1 MENNQNLQNELKEI
15 KSEIQRLQTRVA
27 HIENQLN
34 IEQQTIFQTTVQ
46 QPVEQQYQP
55 QNTNSI
61 FDIPTQTQQPVQN
74 FIPQQKPIKEKK
86 KGIGLEAN
94 IGKNIMSI
102 IASILIFIGLGSFV
116 VLIYDSMPDFI
127 KIMLMYL
134 FSFGLT
140 GFGLYKTKKRKNTFS
155 TALTACGIG
164 STYISL
170 LMSLVH
176 FEIFNNITFFVLL
189 AVWAI
194 VSLTLERRIK
204 SPVFSIIGT
213 IGISI
218 SVLLA
223 AFDSIGNIE
232 MLLLT
237 IFFCGMS
244 FAYTHN
250 ALKDKSITKY
260 IVEGIFIIP
269 SFTLLVL
276 LCDTN
281 LTVTIFIALTIY
293 LIYHLC
299 LYMYKLSEINKGNQ
313 IEYAIY
319 LPILALQMIFSIV
332 NLTDATKLLGIDL
345 GCLASFFLLIT
356 LFISNELFGMKDKM
370 PITRYILTPFI
381 FIGLLSLWFELDW
394 NSKLFGILPLSIPFI
409 AYFMY
414 KKDNIFAT
422 ILLHLVSLFSIATLV
437 ESMENISFY
446 GSVNDTI
453 TLTTEYYLFSIIH
466 LILLVVSLLLFAD
479 KKPIQYAKSIILT
492 NIATIF
498 AYLPYTL
505 TKYFYLLERTKVDE
519 LLMSDLIRYLPD
531 FSILLP
537 LSIFVLLAI
546 GSKYCYQWKDI
557 NSIWSKEPN
566 NKLEIWNSTYFKIF
580 NTILLIINLVLLHSY
595 PIGILKILILLISFA
610 QCFAGMKEILSRR
623 INLFTGFYI
632 GLKLTLYMNI
642 ALFAFIGYGT
652 VPFISSILCLIISIL
667 AIKFGF
673 SKNIKAFRLYGLY
686 LSIFSV
692 FKLLLF
698 DIGATNSLL
707 MVFSFIGAGV
717 LCFVIVWFYNK
728 MSENENINSNNQN
741 QLNE

>member
-1 MENNQNLQNELKEI
+1 MENKQNLQNELKEI
-15 KSEIQRLQTRVA
+15 KGEIQKLQTRVSV
-27 HIENQLN
+27 IENQLN
-34 IEQQTIFQTTVQ
+34 IQNQTVFQAETTK
-46 QPVEQQYQP
+46 QPVEQVPVQTKQ
-55 QNTNSI
+55 QESI
-61 FDIPTQTQQPVQN
+61 FQIPNQVQHPIQRPVQQQSTQPRKKSN
-74 FIPQQKPIKEKK
+74 FET
-86 KGIGLEAN
+86 N

-116 VLIYDSMPDFI
+116 VLIYDNMPDFI
-127 KIMLMYL
+127 KIALMYL

-140 GFGLYKTKKRKNTFS
+140 GFGFYKTTKKKNTFS
-155 TALTACGIG
+155 IALTACGIG

-170 LMSLVH
+170 LMSLIH
-176 FEIFNNITFFVLL
+176 FEIFNNITFFILL

-213 IGISI
+213 IGVSI

-223 AFDSIGNIE
+223 AFDSIGNLEI
-232 MLLLT
+232 LLLT

-250 ALKDKSITKY
+250 ALKDKGITKY

-276 LCDTN
+276 LCDET
-281 LTVTIFIALTIY
+281 LTTTIFIALTIY

-319 LPILALQMIFSIV
+319 LPIVALQMIFSIV
-332 NLTDATKLLGIDL
+332 NLTNSTDLLGLDL
-345 GCLASFFLLIT
+345 GCIASFFLLIT
-356 LFISNELFGMKDKM
+356 LFISHEIFEMKEKM
-370 PITRYILTPFI
+370 PLTRYIITPLI
-381 FIGLLSLWFELDW
+381 FIGLLSLWSELDFNTDW
-394 NSKLFGILPLSIPFI
+394 FGVLPLTVPFI
-409 AYFMY
+409 AYFIY

-422 ILLHLVSLFSIATLV
+422 ALIHFTSIACIVTLI

-446 GSVNDTI
+446 GRINDTV
-453 TLTTEYYLFSIIH
+453 TLTTEYYAFSIVS
-466 LILLVVSLLLFAD
+466 LILLVGSLILFAD
-479 KKPIQYAKSIILT
+479 KKSIQYSKSIILT

-498 AYLPYTL
+498 AYIPYTI
-505 TKYFYLLERTKVDE
+505 TKYFYILERQKVEDF
-519 LLMSDLIRYLPD
+519 LMSDFIRYLPD

-537 LSIFVLLAI
+537 LSLFVLFAI
-546 GSKYCYQWKDI
+546 GSNYCHKWKDV
-557 NSIWSKEPN
+557 NSIINKEPN
-566 NKLEIWNSTYFKIF
+566 SKLEIWNSIYFKIL
-580 NTILLIINLVLLHSY
+580 NTILLVANVVFLHIY
-595 PIGILKILILLISFA
+595 PFGILKILMLLLTFA
-610 QCFAGMKEILSRR
+610 QCFAGMKEILSKK
-623 INLFTGFYI
+623 INIFTGFYI
-632 GLKLTLYMNI
+632 GLKLTLYMNL
-642 ALFAFIGYGT
+642 ALFAFIPYSSA
-652 VPFISSILCLIISIL
+652 PFICSILCLIIAIL
-667 AIKFGF
+667 SIKFGF

-698 DIGATNSLL
+698 DLALGSSLFS
-707 MVFSFIGAGV
+707 VFSFIFAGI

-728 MSENENINSNNQN
+728 MSENDNINTNSQTK
-741 QLNE
+741 

>member
-1 MENNQNLQNELKEI
+1 MENSQNLQNELREI
-15 KSEIQRLQTRVA
+15 KGEIQKLQTRVSV
-27 HIENQLN
+27 IENQLN
-34 IEQQTIFQTTVQ
+34 IKPESIFQTEAVKKPIEQISVQ
-46 QPVEQQYQP
+46 QHPITSLFEVPDKQP
-55 QNTNSI
+55 IQR
-61 FDIPTQTQQPVQN
+61 P
-74 FIPQQKPIKEKK
+74 IPQQKPVREKK
-86 KGIGLEAN
+86 SLGIEAN

-127 KIMLMYL
+127 KVALMYL

-140 GFGLYKTKKRKNTFS
+140 GFGFYKITKKKNTFS

-176 FEIFNNITFFVLL
+176 FEIFNNITFFILL

-223 AFDSIGNIE
+223 TLDSIGSVE

-244 FAYTHN
+244 FAYIYN
-250 ALKDKSITKY
+250 ALKDKGIFKY

-269 SFTLLVL
+269 SFALLIL
-276 LCDTN
+276 LCDE
-281 LTVTIFIALTIY
+281 TISTLVFTSLTIY
-293 LIYHLC
+293 FIYHLC
-299 LYMYKLSEINKGNQ
+299 LYLYKLSEINKGNQ

-319 LPILALQMIFSIV
+319 LPIVALQMIFSII
-332 NLTDATKLLGIDL
+332 NLTNSATLLGLDL
-345 GCLASFFLLIT
+345 GSLVCFFTLII
-356 LFISNELFGMKDKM
+356 LFISHEIFGMKKAM
-370 PITRYILTPFI
+370 PITRFILTPLI
-381 FIGLLSLWFELDW
+381 FIGLLSLWFELDFNTDW
-394 NSKLFGILPLSIPFI
+394 FGILPLSIPFI

-422 ILLHLVSLFSIATLV
+422 ALIHFTSIASIVTLI
-437 ESMENISFY
+437 ESMDNISFY
-446 GSVNDTI
+446 GRINDTI
-453 TLTTEYYLFSIIH
+453 TFTTEYYVFSFIS
-466 LILLVVSLLLFAD
+466 LTFLLGSLVLFANQ
-479 KKPIQYAKSIILT
+479 KSIQYSKSIILS
-492 NIATIF
+492 NIAAIF
-498 AYLPYTL
+498 TYIPYTI
-505 TKYFYLLERTKVDE
+505 TKYFYILESQKVKD
-519 LLMSDLIRYLPD
+519 LLMSDFIRYLPD
-531 FSILLP
+531 FLNLSILSLFI
-537 LSIFVLLAI
+537 LFALSTRYCYKWKDLNSIF
-546 GSKYCYQWKDI
+546 
-557 NSIWSKEPN
+557 NKEPN
-566 NKLEIWNSTYFKIF
+566 SKLEIWNSIYFKLC
-580 NTILLIINLVLLHSY
+580 NTILLIINLITLHTY
-595 PIGILKILILLISFA
+595 PIGLFKILMLLITFA
-610 QCFAGMKEILSRR
+610 QCFTGMKEILNKK
-623 INLFTGFYI
+623 INIFTGFYI
-632 GLKLTLYMNI
+632 GIKLTLYMNI
-642 ALFAFIGYGT
+642 ALFSFIDYGT
-652 VPFISSILCLIISIL
+652 VPFICSILCLIIAICS
-667 AIKFGF
+667 IKFGF

-692 FKLLLF
+692 LKLLLF

-741 QLNE
+741 QLK